1 MVDFL
6 SSSVQVLETEP
17 GVRSLPDLPSAVFG
31 MVGVCE
37 RGPLDEPTTIPSYDD
52 FVRIFGGLR
61 VGQLMALELRQ
72 AFLNGLSSAIIE
84 RVLEGTPATATA
96 SLLTGATS
104 PTSGTTLSA
113 NSAPFALEA
122 GQILS
127 VLVDGAG
134 PFAAT
139 FEAASAEIT
148 AGNAP
153 TYNLND
159 LETLL
164 VTVDS
169 GPVQTITFNT
179 ASFSNI
185 NAATSLEINAVI
197 NAAITGASADIDG
210 GAPRITSDKKGTDS
224 HVEVTGG
231 TGAAAL
237 GFPGGEVDGTGD
249 VADITAVTFAEAKT
263 VIEADAALTLVEDVS
278 GRIQIVSSAST
289 GPSST
294 IQVAAG
300 GTTAVAF
307 GFDNAIH
314 TGFSGTATATLTAT
328 ASSPGDWANGAGG
341 VGLNLQRDPPS
352 NGIITGTDAAFNLL
366 LLKNGVVVEQFANV
380 NMNVASEAYVLAV
393 VNDQVTGSIYISLV
407 DLLVAITVPGNLPAV
422 GTTPMAGGTEGDT
435 ITDASFTGGADPEKG
450 LNNMEAAQITVLAIP
465 DRPTIAVQSE
475 MITFCEVT
483 RNGEVFAVLD
493 PPVATDVTGIR
504 AHKAALPVSEQ
515 YALYW
520 PRLQIAN
527 PSVPIFGAGDRIDV
541 ALSGSVAGMYAASD
555 SSSLAGPFKQPAG
568 SEDGILFSVIG
579 LETNLVQR
587 KSNRDLI
594 FPELINPIRRP
605 DQGGSIYVD
614 GARTGKSN
622 GNFPSVG
629 ERRGVSF
636 VEKTLKIGLDFAR
649 HKNNDEDL
657 RTVLLRTVR
666 SFLLVQTSNGAF
678 ASKNPDLAF
687 QIDTDIPGTGINNA
701 SVRAQ
706 KKVFIK
712 VGLATSQPGE
722 FIIILVSKDT
732 RALQEAGA

>member
-31 MVGVCE
+31 MVGLSE
-37 RGPLDEPTTIPSYDD
+37 RGPLDEPTTIASYDD

-61 VGQLMALELRQ
+61 ATQLMALELRQ

-84 RVLEGTPATATA
+84 RVLEGTPVTATA
-96 SLLTGATS
+96 SLLTGAS
-104 PTSGTTLSA
+104 APTSGSVLGA
-113 NSAPFALEA
+113 GAAPFALTA
-122 GQILS
+122 GQKLDIS
-127 VLVDGAG
+127 VDGG
-134 PFAAT
+134 GTLPAT
-139 FEAASAEIT
+139 FDAAPGTVT
-148 AGNAP
+148 AGNSP
-153 TYNLND
+153 TYVLND
-159 LETLL
+159 LETLI
-164 VTVDS
+164 VS
-169 GPVQTITFNT
+169 INGGPGQTIVFLTG
-179 ASFSNI
+179 SFVAI
-185 NAATSLEINAVI
+185 GAATGAEVAAVLNAGLTGAFADLDGGDPRMI
-197 NAAITGASADIDG
+197 TDQKGTGAS
-210 GAPRITSDKKGTDS
+210 
-224 HVEVTGG
+224 VEVTGG
-231 TGAAAL
+231 TAAAAL
-237 GFPGGEVDGTGD
+237 GFPGGAQSGTGD
-249 VADITAVTFAEAKT
+249 VVDILAVTAAEAKT
-263 VIEADAALTLVEDVS
+263 VIEADVALTTVTDV
-278 GRIQIVSSAST
+278 GGQVQIVSSAGT
-289 GPSST
+289 GPGST
-294 IQVAAG
+294 IQVEATSDAA
-300 GTTAVAF
+300 AF
-307 GFDNAIH
+307 GFDNAVH
-314 TGFSGTATATLTAT
+314 AGFGGSPTATLTAT

-341 VGLNLQRDPPS
+341 TGLNLLVDPPS
-352 NGIITGTDAAFNLL
+352 NGIIAGTNAAFNLL

-393 VNDQVTGSIYISLV
+393 VNDEITGSIYITLV
-407 DLLVAITVPGNLPAV
+407 DLLVAITVPGNLPAA
-422 GTTPMAGGTEGDT
+422 GTTPMAGGTEGDS

-493 PPVATDVTGIR
+493 PPVASDVAGIR

-520 PRLQIAN
+520 PRLKIAN
-527 PSVPIFGAGDRIDV
+527 PSVPIFGAGTSIDV
-541 ALSGSVAGMYAASD
+541 ALSGSVAGMYALSD
-555 SSSLAGPFKQPAG
+555 GSSLAGPFKQPAG

-579 LETNLVQR
+579 LETQLVQR

-649 HKNNDEDL
+649 HKNNNEDL

-666 SFLLVQTSNGAF
+666 SFLLVQTANGAF

-701 SVRAQ
+701 SVRKQ
-706 KKVFIK
+706 KKVFVK
-712 VGLATSQPGE
+712 VGLATAEPGE